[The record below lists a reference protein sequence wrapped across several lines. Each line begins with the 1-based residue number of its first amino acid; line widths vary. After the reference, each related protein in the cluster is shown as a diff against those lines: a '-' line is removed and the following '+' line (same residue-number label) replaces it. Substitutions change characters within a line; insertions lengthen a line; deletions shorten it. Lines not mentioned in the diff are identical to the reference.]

1 MIRASWGLKC
11 VYCIA
16 ILAAVVPIGL
26 AASGW
31 VTLTLGRSASPVGGL
46 TVLGPLI
53 LLAVGLYRIWT
64 VVRLSGTLDAFE
76 VAGVAKVLR
85 GIGVLALYVG
95 AFIAIVNWV
104 GGPVMRML
112 ITAPSESGVEFYV
125 AAVFLGL
132 LSGIGTLGL
141 TLFELSRLLSFE
153 AEARADAR
161 NA

>member
-1 MIRASWGLKC
+1 
-11 VYCIA
+11 
-16 ILAAVVPIGL
+16 
-26 AASGW
+26 
-31 VTLTLGRSASPVGGL
+31 
-46 TVLGPLI
+46 
-53 LLAVGLYRIWT
+53 
-64 VVRLSGTLDAFE
+64 LDAFE